1 MGTRVHRR
9 AHAPTR
15 RYPSVPLGETSPSS
29 AGRTAD
35 EPRRKSDGVHLK
47 KVPDTGTP
55 GTDTALFGLGKAH
68 TERQALEWAK
78 QVHSGK
84 LGGGQLS
91 MRGQFP
97 PCTAC
102 SNAMRQFA
110 RNENCEITYEYP
122 TDRKMKYSPKESGP
136 SPEPVSNQAE
146 LKDLCD
152 SYQSRT
158 RTPKKK
164 EQEGSVER
172 ARLGYQTSATS
183 TNVATKDRKGN
194 SEENYKKEKAQA
206 TQGGEK
212 QPKEFPPPGPVG
224 TK

>member
-1 MGTRVHRR
+1 
-9 AHAPTR
+9 
-15 RYPSVPLGETSPSS
+15 
-29 AGRTAD
+29 
-35 EPRRKSDGVHLK
+35 
-47 KVPDTGTP
+47 
-55 GTDTALFGLGKAH
+55 
-68 TERQALEWAK
+68 
-78 QVHSGK
+78 
-84 LGGGQLS
+84 

-194 SEENYKKEKAQA
+194 SEENYEKAA
-206 TQGGEK
+206 LVGGTNVAAFLSSLTVENNMSASA
-212 QPKEFPPPGPVG
+212 QWNVAPAFRSGRPSRSPGPRRATAPFLVTEVRG
-224 TK
+224 FLPCRLVYLTLVRWRG